1 MCHVRTQK
9 ARAGTAS
16 VLLRPLHTQA
26 LALNMKRALLII
38 FTSLLCSCDSGV
50 EWKDSPY
57 EVIWINARDN
67 RTLNHE
73 TSENTSIGRVEAEVI
88 AVGSN
93 EKYVIAKQKPI
104 GSGSISYFY
113 IDRAKDDKYL
123 NRDEITQGPFSE
135 SRFLQLKADLG
146 LPEFSKEF

>member
-1 MCHVRTQK
+1 
-9 ARAGTAS
+9 
-16 VLLRPLHTQA
+16 
-26 LALNMKRALLII
+26 MKRALLIF

-57 EVIWINARDN
+57 EVIWIDTNDN

-73 TSENTSIGRVEAEVI
+73 ISENTSIGRVDAEVI

-93 EKYVIAKQKPI
+93 ERYVVAKQKPI
-104 GSGSISYFY
+104 GGGSISCFY

-123 NRDEITQGPFSE
+123 NWHEITQGPFSE
-135 SRFLQLKADLG
+135 SRFLQLKTDLG
-146 LPEFSKEF
+146 LPEFSKTF

>member
-1 MCHVRTQK
+1 MVKRYATTKQSTTK
-9 ARAGTAS
+9 PKFMA
-16 VLLRPLHTQA
+16 A
-26 LALNMKRALLII
+26 LALNMKRALFII
-38 FTSLLCSCDSGV
+38 FTTLLCSCDSGV

-57 EVIWINARDN
+57 EVIWIDTGDN

-73 TSENTSIGRVEAEVI
+73 ISENASIGRVEAEVI

-93 EKYVIAKQKPI
+93 EKYVVAKQKPI
-104 GSGSISYFY
+104 GGGSISYFY

-123 NRDEITQGPFSE
+123 NWDEITQGPFSE
-135 SRFLQLKADLG
+135 ARFLLLKAELG